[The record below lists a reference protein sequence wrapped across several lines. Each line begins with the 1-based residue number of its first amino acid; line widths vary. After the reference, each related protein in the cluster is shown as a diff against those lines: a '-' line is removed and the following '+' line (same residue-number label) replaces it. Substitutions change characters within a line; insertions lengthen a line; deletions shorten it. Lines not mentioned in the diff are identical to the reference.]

1 MRRSLAA
8 LVLALMLPLP
18 VLAAQVTVK
27 PGETLSEIADRHGV
41 SLSRLMQLNG
51 ISRAD
56 HVEVGQVL
64 KLPGHARSSS
74 ASARAT
80 GSVRVQEGDTLS
92 EIASRQGM
100 SLSELMALNGISRAD
115 HVEIGQVLRVTGRP
129 QPPAP
134 TYPRGSA
141 VHVVKPGESLS
152 EIAEGYGV
160 AMSRLVAINQLD
172 DANHVEVG
180 RRLKLKGSAPAAPAP
195 RPASASAPAPRPAPA
210 PRAAVPATAPVSRAT
225 EAAARPSQPLS
236 ERIASTPAK
245 DPGSQA
251 ATPTPQIIATAQAT
265 PAPAAAARSQAPE
278 TVAAARSQAP
288 AALASASPTS
298 SASTTAEAARPSF
311 TPRRSLS
318 PAVAATTTAR
328 ASAPAATT
336 IARASAP
343 AATASPAASA
353 SAPLSS
359 ADWRRYG
366 PLRVDWSGWQPM
378 GGSLV
383 APVMNAKGDTL
394 YLAINCGARKLNA
407 TSVAGDWRTW
417 DSPQADFEQ
426 RLVSDLCRSRAS

>member
-51 ISRAD
+51 ITRAD

-64 KLPGHARSSS
+64 KLPGNARSSS
-74 ASARAT
+74 ASTRAT

-92 EIASRQGM
+92 EIAFRQGM

-180 RRLKLKGSAPAAPAP
+180 RRLKLKGPAPAP

-251 ATPTPQIIATAQAT
+251 ATPTPQIIAAAQAA
-265 PAPAAAARSQAPE
+265 PAPTAAARSQAPE

-318 PAVAATTTAR
+318 PAVAASTTAR

-407 TSVAGDWRTW
+407 TSQTGQWRTW
-417 DSPQADFEQ
+417 EAPRTDAEQ
-426 RLVSDLCRSRAS
+426 QLVSDLCRAKGS